1 MYILSEAE
9 HYSQNPHISPRAF
22 MRVSGVIFDHRGQYV
37 EFTACNKSLHYQIWV
52 DNIVIVKK
60 IIIDFWKAN

>member
-1 MYILSEAE
+1 
-9 HYSQNPHISPRAF
+9 

-37 EFTACNKSLHYQIWV
+37 EFTACNKSRHYPIQA

-60 IIIDFWKAN
+60 FIIDF